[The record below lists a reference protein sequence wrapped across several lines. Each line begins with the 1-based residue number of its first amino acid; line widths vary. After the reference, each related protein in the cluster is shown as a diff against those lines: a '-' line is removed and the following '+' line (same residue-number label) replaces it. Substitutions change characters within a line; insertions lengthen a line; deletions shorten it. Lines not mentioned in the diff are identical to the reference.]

1 MKKFLLSLATVAIAT
16 GASAESVTVSF
27 PDLGYSNSEKVT
39 TVATNDP
46 NIAIECA
53 KADNTNGT
61 APAYYDTGTGVR
73 LYTGNTMTI
82 TGADGC
88 EITKIEFKAQSLSYV
103 LKGSVNTGKLE
114 VPTYL
119 SPADRSMFTVWT
131 GSASEVVVTASAT
144 CRIQTIEVTY
154 ESDGQ
159 GGNEE
164 PDPVFPE
171 GIALTTDGDHV
182 NVVQEYDETS
192 NQLLVSLTGE
202 TAKDTL
208 EVTFEVPEGWTG
220 YVGANFED
228 LGMGTSIFRS
238 SKDDDDE
245 NWVPM
250 DVFMQAMG
258 GLKETN
264 TLTFQLTSAGAPFM
278 GGMYLY
284 YGEKVYVAG
293 SIVIQGDVKSGTV
306 GVEAVEAVD
315 ADATYFN
322 LQGVEVKTP
331 GAGVYVKVANGKASK
346 VVIR

>member
-1 MKKFLLSLATVAIAT
+1 MKKFLLSLATLAIAT

-46 NIAIECA
+46 NITIECA
-53 KADNTNGT
+53 KADNTNGN
-61 APAYYDTGTGVR
+61 APAYYDTGAGVR

-82 TGADGC
+82 TGTEGC
-88 EITKIEFKAQSLSYV
+88 EITKIEFKAQSLTYV

-144 CRIQTIEVTY
+144 SCRIQTIEITY

-159 GGNEE
+159 GGNETG
-164 PDPVFPE
+164 PVFPE

-192 NQLLVSLTGE
+192 NELLISLTGE

-238 SKDDDDE
+238 SKDDDDP

-264 TLTFQLTSAGAPFM
+264 TLKFQLTSAGAPFM

-322 LQGVEVKTP
+322 LQGVEVKNP
-331 GAGVYVKVANGKASK
+331 SASRLK
-346 VVIR
+346 M